1 MFNLGK
7 QILNKGI
14 KNAINFSKKER
25 LNLSEVTLA
34 LENKISGLSSEN
46 EFVEVGKVL
55 SIGDGIARVFGLELV
70 QAGEMVEFSNG
81 VKGMALNLE
90 DSNVGVVVFGNDRE
104 IMEGDSVKRTGAIVD
119 VPIGEGLLGRILD
132 GLGNPIDGK
141 GPLKTTER

>member
-55 SIGDGIARVFGLELV
+55 SIGDGIARVFGLESV

-90 DSNVGVVVFGNDRE
+90 DSNVGVVVFGNDRD